1 MTAILRRVAALAL
14 ASAAAGFSA
23 PVCADTAVSAIF
35 PGQACLSPATWF
47 ALDGKSPRPVS
58 ATEILSTMARG
69 DVVLL
74 GEQHDAADHHRWQL
88 QTLAALHVLRPRMVI
103 GFESFPRRVQP
114 ALERWIAGALSEK
127 AFLEESQWEKVW
139 NLPHDLYMPLF
150 QFARINRIPIVAL
163 NVERELT
170 RAISEKG
177 WEGVPDTHKEG
188 VTRPAPATEAYKDY
202 LFEIYKE
209 HPRAQRRSGDA
220 LQRTDSEFLNFVDS
234 QTTWDRA
241 MAEAMA
247 KRLGDAAAERP
258 LVVGIMGGGHIRNG
272 YGVPHQLRDLGVKR
286 IGTLLPFSAEGDCKE
301 IAPGFADA
309 VFALPQAQS
318 EKPPPPRLG
327 VRLEQAKDGV
337 TIVDVTE
344 GSLAEKTGLR
354 AGDSIAMIAGVPVT
368 RLAAVI
374 GAVRAQPDGTWL
386 PIQVKRGGKPL
397 DFVIKFPPK
406 P

>member
-1 MTAILRRVAALAL
+1 
-14 ASAAAGFSA
+14 
-23 PVCADTAVSAIF
+23 
-35 PGQACLSPATWF
+35 
-47 ALDGKSPRPVS
+47 
-58 ATEILSTMARG
+58 MARRE
-69 DVVLL
+69 VVLL
-74 GEQHDAADHHRWQL
+74 GEHHDAADHHRWQL

-127 AFLEESQWEKVW
+127 AFLEESEWEKVW
-139 NLPHDLYMPLF
+139 NLPPDLYMPLL

-163 NVERELT
+163 NVNRELT

-177 WEGVPDTHKEG
+177 WEDVPDSQKEG
-188 VTRPAPATEAYKDY
+188 VTRPAPATDAYKDY

-209 HPRAQRRSGDA
+209 HPRAQKRGSDTP
-220 LQRTDSEFLNFVDS
+220 QRTDSEFLNFVDS

-247 KRLGDAAAERP
+247 KRLGGTVAEQP
-258 LVVGIMGGGHIRNG
+258 LVVGIMGGGHIRHG

-286 IGTLLPFSAEGDCKE
+286 IGTLLPFSAHGDCKE
-301 IAPGFADA
+301 IAPGLADA
-309 VFALPQAQS
+309 VFALPEAQA

-344 GSLAEKTGLR
+344 GSLAERTGLR
-354 AGDSIAMIAGVPVT
+354 AGDSIAMIAGVRVT
-368 RLAAVI
+368 QLAAVI
-374 GAVRAQPDGTWL
+374 AAVRAQPEGTWL
-386 PIQVKRGGKPL
+386 PIQVKRDGKAV
-397 DFVIKFPPK
+397 DFVVKFPPK